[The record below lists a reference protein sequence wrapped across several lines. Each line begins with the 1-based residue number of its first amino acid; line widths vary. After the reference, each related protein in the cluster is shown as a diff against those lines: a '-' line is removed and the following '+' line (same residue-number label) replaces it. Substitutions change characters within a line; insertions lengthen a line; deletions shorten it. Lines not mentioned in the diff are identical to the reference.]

1 MRATAMAGP
10 AATVVGG
17 TQAVQEAQAVETE
30 VRVAQVVDSVVQVAN
45 LAAGTV
51 GAVLAVLQVAV
62 AGLQEVMVDNLVVE
76 EVTTVVAVEK
86 MGASAAMEEVVKA
99 VAVMEAAVGVE
110 EEVAL
115 MGGLGRG
122 TAQSAASAARA
133 TSPLCYQGARQSA
146 PSALPAVD
154 TNWCMSKLAQSH

>member
-1 MRATAMAGP
+1 M
-10 AATVVGG
+10 
-17 TQAVQEAQAVETE
+17 QEAQAVETE

-62 AGLQEVMVDNLVVE
+62 AGLQEVMVDNFVVE

-99 VAVMEAAVGVE
+99 VAAVMEAAVGVE
-110 EEVAL
+110 EVAL
-115 MGGLGRG
+115 MGVWGGEQLNPQRRLRK
-122 TAQSAASAARA
+122 QQVHCVIRA
-133 TSPLCYQGARQSA
+133 HVNLHRRRCLLLTRIGA
-146 PSALPAVD
+146 
-154 TNWCMSKLAQSH
+154 